1 VISEVLPEALEG
13 ERLDRV
19 VALLT
24 GASRSAARA
33 LVEEGHVTHNGS
45 TATAGRARV
54 AAGDRVEVDAV
65 PVAAGGA
72 ARPPE
77 PEPEVAVEVVH
88 EDHHLV
94 VVDKA
99 AGLVVH
105 PGAGHAGG
113 TLVNG
118 LLARYP
124 EMSGVGEPARP
135 GIVHRLDRDTSGL
148 LVAARTQEAYEGLV
162 AALAGR
168 RVRRRYDA
176 LVLGTPTSPSG
187 VVEAP
192 VGRSPRAR
200 TRMAVT
206 AGGKPART
214 RYDVVATWT
223 DPVPVARLSCTLE
236 TGRTHQIR
244 VHLAAIDLPVLG
256 DATYGRP
263 DPLGVER
270 PMLHAAE
277 LAFDHPVSGERIDVS
292 SPLPADF
299 AGVLARLAP

>member
-1 VISEVLPEALEG
+1 MISEVLPEALEG

-24 GASRSAARA
+24 GASRAAAKA
-33 LVEEGHVTHNGS
+33 LVEDGHVTHNGA

-54 AAGDRVEVDAV
+54 ATGDRVEIDTVPAV
-65 PVAAGGA
+65 GDPQGSLPTA
-72 ARPPE
+72 
-77 PEPEVAVEVVH
+77 EPEVAFEVVH
-88 EDHHLV
+88 EDRHV
-94 VVDKA
+94 VVIDKP

-105 PGAGHAGG
+105 RGAGHPGG

-124 EMSGVGEPARP
+124 DMSQVGDPFRP

-148 LVAARTQEAYEGLV
+148 LVAARTQDAYDGLV

-168 RVRRRYDA
+168 RVHRRYDA
-176 LVLGTPTSPSG
+176 LVLGTPASPSG

-206 AGGKPART
+206 AGGKAART
-214 RYDVVATWT
+214 RYDVVATWA

-263 DPLGVER
+263 DALGVAR

-277 LAFDHPVSGERIDVS
+277 LAFDHPVTGERVAVA

-299 AGVLARLAP
+299 AAVIARLGG